1 MSEEDAPERIA
12 ITWSPAARAD
22 VRAIERNAA
31 MQILS
36 CIDDY
41 ITRRAGGV
49 KAIKPPLTGFR
60 LRCGNYRVFFDYTG
74 PNAIEIT
81 KVKDRKDAYR

>member
-12 ITWSPAARAD
+12 ITWSTAARAD
-22 VRAIERNAA
+22 VRAIERHTA
-31 MQILS
+31 MQILE
-36 CIDDY
+36 CLDDY
-41 ITRRAGGV
+41 ITKRAGGV
-49 KAIKPPLTGFR
+49 KALRPPRTGFR
-60 LRCGNYRVFFDYTG
+60 LRCGNYRVFFDHTG